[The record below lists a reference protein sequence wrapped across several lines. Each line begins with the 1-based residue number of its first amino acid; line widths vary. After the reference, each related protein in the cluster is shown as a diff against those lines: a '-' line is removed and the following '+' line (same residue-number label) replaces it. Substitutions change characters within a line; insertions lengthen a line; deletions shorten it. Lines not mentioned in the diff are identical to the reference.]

1 LNNNYTCTQPAMMQQ
16 WRNDF
21 GVPNAFFG
29 IVQLSTWCPTQRG
42 TPDAL
47 AQLRVSQVA
56 SLAHPSDACKFGAP
70 PLLITKDMQLAPQS
84 RARTLTPQL

>member
-1 LNNNYTCTQPAMMQQ
+1 MQQ
-16 WRNDF
+16 WRSDF

-29 IVQLSTWCPTQRG
+29 IVQLSTWCPTPARG

-56 SLAHPSDACKFGAP
+56 SLAHPSDACKFGVP
-70 PLLITKDMQLAPQS
+70 PPHKKKTSTHPKAALAP
-84 RARTLTPQL
+84 